1 MMESPQLDI
10 KNLRDAC
17 YGSLCPSVGFPTR
30 RLLRRGTFRAALQCI
45 CRPSNKDTSR
55 DKSIRPYH
63 GVYEAEGVHSAGAG
77 SELAALCGTGGVESI
92 FRVPSMN

>member
-1 MMESPQLDI
+1 MLKSPQLVI
-10 KNLRDAC
+10 KSLRDPLVRYA
-17 YGSLCPSVGFPTR
+17 PSVGFPTR
-30 RLLRRGTFRAALQCI
+30 RLLRRGTFRAALQCT
-45 CRPSNKDTSR
+45 CRPSDKDTSR

-77 SELAALCGTGGVESI
+77 PELAALCGTGGVESI